1 MSCSQQWLTMS
12 TKQNNKAH
20 ETIIADRRVLSHTVF
35 ALLINLLLLLLLTQT
50 DEYLSINLSK
60 KVDKQPVRPL
70 EDNKILLT
78 GKDPTSS
85 L

>member
-1 MSCSQQWLTMS
+1 MG
-12 TKQNNKAH
+12 TKRNNKAH
-20 ETIIADRRVLSHTVF
+20 KTIIAHRRVLSHTVF
-35 ALLINLLLLLLLTQT
+35 ALLINLLLLLTQT
-50 DEYLSINLSK
+50 DKYLSINLSK